1 MLNIGYFKAQPT
13 EYIIKYASGRV
24 AREGQGLAFFY
35 LRHNTQVVAVPT
47 SSVDANLVFNEVT
60 SNFQAVTIQGQFT
73 YRIHNPKRAAELL
86 NFTLEPTTR
95 RYTSNDPDRL
105 AQRITNVIQME
116 TRTEIQKRSLEE
128 VLSQFEAIAAGAQ
141 GRIKGSNLLDALGVE
156 LLNVYFT
163 SAKPTPEVA
172 KALEADYRE
181 TLLRKADI
189 AVFARRAAAVEEER
203 KIKENELNTDIAL
216 EEQRRRLIDL
226 QAENA
231 LREAQGRGKS
241 LEEEARYR
249 ARAKQMEL
257 QVYAAIEPRK
267 VLALALNELGQNA
280 GRIGNLTV
288 TSEVLAGLL
297 NGGAGDH
304 AAGGSIADADGQGG
318 EAGPEPVR

>member
-1 MLNIGYFKAQPT
+1 MFNIGYFKAQPT

-24 AREGQGLAFFY
+24 VREGQGLAFFY

-47 SSVDANLVFNEVT
+47 SSVDANMVFNEAT

-73 YRIHNPKRAAELL
+73 YRIHDPKRAAELL
-86 NFTLEPTTR
+86 NFTMDPRTR
-95 RYTSNDPDRL
+95 RYASTDSERL

-128 VLSQFEAIAAGAQ
+128 VLSQFEAIAAGVQ
-141 GRIKGSNLLDALGVE
+141 GRIKGSNLLDSLGAE

-189 AVFARRAAAVEEER
+189 AVYARRAAAVEEER

-216 EEQRRRLIDL
+216 EEQRKRLIDL
-226 QAENA
+226 QAENS
-231 LREAQGRGKS
+231 LREAQARGKA
-241 LEEEARYR
+241 LEEEASYR

-267 VLALALNELGQNA
+267 VLAL
-280 GRIGNLTV
+280 RS
-288 TSEVLAGLL
+288 TSWARMPDRS
-297 NGGAGDH
+297 A
-304 AAGGSIADADGQGG
+304 I
-318 EAGPEPVR
+318 